1 MYSPE
6 KNTKNYFWRRW
17 ITTTTT
23 KKCIKNPSKN
33 FVKNATT
40 QATTAMSMSKLQL
53 GQKTKNIVLL
63 CFFSSVRLKK
73 NELYRKNYTYYKPV
87 YDLELLYQLY

>member
-1 MYSPE
+1 MNS
-6 KNTKNYFWRRW
+6 
-17 ITTTTT
+17 TT

-73 NELYRKNYTYYKPV
+73 K
-87 YDLELLYQLY
+87 